1 MPLNVSPES
10 TMYVFVGAADDPS
23 ASVDGD
29 DDWAGSVDAAASASS
44 PEFESHPAIAS
55 VTATRPPTAATRHR
69 AVNDRIGLNIIGFLV
84 LVNDSSW
91 QTGPPTV
98 IGSG

>member
-44 PEFESHPAIAS
+44 PEFESHPAITRA
-55 VTATRPPTAATRHR
+55 TATTPPTTAARPR
-69 AVNDRIGLNIIGFLV
+69 AANDREGLNMIGV
-84 LVNDSSW
+84 PRAVNDSSW
-91 QTGPPTV
+91 QTGPPTM